1 MRALLI
7 VTDTEERDILHFALN
22 RIGLQIVTAKAPTQA
37 LQKENPFDIIVICG
51 YGDEQLAAVEHI
63 RSLRKTPIYLI
74 SDPLTEQV
82 HCDYLDAGVDTVAQ
96 RPYSIRLFE
105 RYTRMLLKRG
115 GTVPASMLSTI
126 KADWIQLDPANRTVT
141 VEGYAPQR
149 LTQLEFRLLYVLMTH
164 REQVIPTDELVE
176 RVWGYE
182 GEGNRD
188 LVRGLVRR
196 LRKKIENP
204 GSKPFFIRNMPG
216 VGYIFSTDLSSA

>member
-1 MRALLI
+1 MRGLLI
-7 VTDTEERDILHFALN
+7 ATEPEERDFLHYALN
-22 RIGLQIVTAKAPTQA
+22 RIGLQIVAAKDPEQA
-37 LQKENPFDIIVICG
+37 LQKENPFDIIIICAHTA
-51 YGDEQLAAVEHI
+51 ERIRTVEHI

-74 SDPLTEQV
+74 SDLLTEKT
-82 HCDYLDAGVDTVAQ
+82 HCNYLDAGVDTVSE
-96 RPYSIRLFE
+96 RPYSMRLFE

-115 GTVPASMLSTI
+115 GTVPASMLSI
-126 KADWIQLDPANRTVT
+126 IQADWIQLDPANRTVT
-141 VEGYAPQR
+141 VEGYPAKR
-149 LTQLEFRLLYVLMTH
+149 LTQLEFRLLYILMTH

-204 GSKPFFIRNMPG
+204 GSKPFFIRNLPG
-216 VGYIFSTDLSSA
+216 VGYIFSTEV